1 MIFERP
7 VQLGDVVEMNKIF
20 GDVHRIGIR
29 ATTIKTYDGSEVI
42 VPNADFMTKEVTNW
56 TLSSKLR
63 RVKMAYKVAFGNHP
77 REVIRIIIGVLNGHP
92 GIKED
97 PAPKVLFEGY
107 GDYYL
112 EFMVYF
118 WVEERIAD
126 IKSETA
132 IAIYEALTEA
142 GIKMPVPQSEVRYD
156 ALPLPPAASGIA
168 DYPS

>member
-1 MIFERP
+1 M
-7 VQLGDVVEMNKIF
+7 Q
-20 GDVHRIGIR
+20 RIGVR

-42 VPNADFMTKEVTNW
+42 VPNADFITKEVTNW

-63 RVKMAYKVAFGNHP
+63 RVKMAYKVAFGNNPRDVIAIIHNVIATHP
-77 REVIRIIIGVLNGHP
+77 D
-92 GIKED
+92 IKSD

-118 WVEERIAD
+118 WVEERLLD

-132 IAIYEALTEA
+132 IAIYEALSAA
-142 GIKMPVPQSEVRYD
+142 GVSMPVPVQNVRYTD
-156 ALPLPPAASGIA
+156 AQNASSDSA
-168 DYPS
+168 STR